1 MERQEYKA
9 ISTLDLFKVSRTDKM
24 DYDQYSDFVCAAES
38 EEAAR
43 LMCPEDTYEYGY
55 VQMEADEYGRTSIV
69 DKRLEEWIN
78 TEYMIRQWTDNIKNL
93 KVEHIGVADSRF
105 TEPCIIVASF
115 HAA

>member
-38 EEAAR
+38 EDAAMLMYPDEDFENGYLIMGVGEHGEIEIVDER
-43 LMCPEDTYEYGY
+43 L
-55 VQMEADEYGRTSIV
+55 DEYLKLSYHEKWAR
-69 DKRLEEWIN
+69 
-78 TEYMIRQWTDNIKNL
+78 NIKDL

-105 TEPCIIVASF
+105 TKPCIIVASF